1 MIFTH
6 NVAIFIHAFNH
17 EHGSIRRDLQELPA
31 ERVFTEFPS
40 NGRDGQSRSLHRYRL
55 RDFTDKV
62 GLWSDGIVGTME
74 SDSILVFVRTVQ
86 AVDAF
91 HEGVMPDLGLQCVI
105 LLKR

>member
-1 MIFTH
+1 MGTAASGEICRNYRLREF
-6 NVAIFIHAFNH
+6 
-17 EHGSIRRDLQELPA
+17 LP
-31 ERVFTEFPS
+31 RFQG

-62 GLWSDGIVGTME
+62 GPWSDGIVGTME
-74 SDSILVFVRTVQ
+74 SDSILVFVRTLE

-91 HEGVMPDLGLQCVI
+91 HEGVMPELGLQCVI